1 MLFASVLVIIRTYSA
16 VSQENVM
23 KTNLLRNL
31 CLILCVQLL
40 SGLAL
45 GQTGNGA
52 SAPRFDI
59 PFQKFVLSN
68 GLTVIVHEDHKAPI
82 VAVNVWYHVGSKNE
96 KPGKTG
102 FAHLFEH
109 LMFNGSEHFNNDY
122 FQALE
127 RIGATDLNGTT
138 NEDRTNYFQN
148 VPVGALDTVLWLESD
163 RMGHLVG
170 AIDKAKVDEQRG
182 VVQNEKRQGENE
194 PYSLSEE
201 LITKAVFPSHH
212 PYSHTVIGSMEDL
225 NAASLDDVKDWFK
238 TYYGPGNAVVVIAGD
253 IDPKTARDKVEKY
266 FGEIPPGPPV
276 AHFDKWVGQR
286 TGEQRQVAQDRVPQ
300 ARIYKVWNV
309 PGIGTADNDYLS
321 LLSDVFVSDKASRLY
336 KRLVYDEQIATDV
349 GAFLDQREIGS
360 LFIIQAT
367 AKPGSDLKQ
376 IEKDINEEMQKIF
389 AAPPA
394 QDELERVRTQIFA
407 GFVRGAERIG
417 GFGGKSD
424 ILARSEV
431 FEGSPDAYKASLDRM
446 AAATTVNLQQAGKRW
461 LSDGVYTLEIVPFPD
476 AKASEQAVDRSQ
488 MPKPVEGAEPKFP
501 AVQRA
506 KLSNGLELVVA
517 ERHSVPVVDMNLL
530 VDAGYA
536 SDQFAQPGTA
546 QLSMNML
553 DEGTKTKNSIDISK
567 ELASLGASLGTG
579 SNLDTSTVT
588 LSTLKSNLDRALN
601 LYADVILNPAF
612 PQTDFDRLKKIQLA
626 QIQREKTQPVQM
638 AIRVFPKLL
647 YGSQHAYGNPL
658 TGSGTEASVSKLTRD
673 DLMKFHSTWF
683 KPNNATLVVVGDTT
697 LAEIQPKLE
706 ALFANW
712 KSGQIP
718 QKNVPT
724 TPLAAKQSVYI
735 VDKPGAIQSVI
746 ITGVLAPPKA
756 NPDELAIE
764 SMNTVLGGA
773 FISRLNL
780 NLREDKHWTYG
791 AGSFVWPARGQR
803 MFLAYAPVQTD
814 KTKESMVEIGNELRA
829 ILKDKLITAD
839 ELSMA
844 KANLTQTLPG
854 QWETNG
860 AVSQSISDI
869 VEFKLA
875 PDYYS
880 TYAGRVKAL
889 AVNNLNEAAT
899 KVIKPESL
907 IWIVVGDRA
916 KIEKGIRELNLG
928 EVQLIDADGN
938 PVK

>member
-1 MLFASVLVIIRTYSA
+1 MQVNLIRI
-16 VSQENVM
+16 
-23 KTNLLRNL
+23 L
-31 CLILCVQLL
+31 CLSLCIQLA
-40 SGLAL
+40 GVMAFA
-45 GQTGNGA
+45 QMRTAA
-52 SAPRFDI
+52 STPQFDI
-59 PFQKFVLSN
+59 PYQKFVLKN

-96 KPGKTG
+96 KAGKTG

-109 LMFNGSEHFNNDY
+109 LMFNGSEHFNDDY

-148 VPVGALDTVLWLESD
+148 VPVNALDTVLWLESD

-170 AIDKAKVDEQRG
+170 VIDKAKLDEQRG

-194 PYSLSEE
+194 PYSLSDE
-201 LITKAVFPSHH
+201 LITKAVFPSSH

-225 NAASLDDVKDWFK
+225 NAASLDDVKEWFK

-253 IDPKTARDKVEKY
+253 IDPKVARDKVEKY

-276 AHFDKWVGQR
+276 THFNKWVAPR

-300 ARIYKVWNV
+300 ARLYKVWNV
-309 PGIGTADNDYLS
+309 PGLGTADNDYLT
-321 LLSDVFVSDKASRLY
+321 LLSDVLVSDKASRLY

-376 IEKDINEEMQKIF
+376 IEKGINEEMQKLF
-389 AAPPA
+389 AASPA

-407 GFVRGAERIG
+407 QFVRGAERIG

-431 FEGSPDAYKASLDRM
+431 FGGSPDSYKHSLTRM
-446 AAATTVNLQQAGKRW
+446 AAATTADLQQAGKRW
-461 LSDGVYTLEIVPFPD
+461 LSDGAYTLEIVPFPNVQ
-476 AKASEQAVDRSQ
+476 ASETAVDRKQ
-488 MPKPVEGAEPKFP
+488 MPKPGEGAEPKFP

-506 KLSNGLELVVA
+506 KLSNGLDIVVA

-553 DEGTKTKNSIDISK
+553 DEGTKTRNSIDISK
-567 ELASLGASLGTG
+567 DLASLGASLGAF
-579 SNLDTSTVT
+579 SNLDTSTVS
-588 LSTLKSNLDRALN
+588 LSTLKSNLDRALG

-612 PQTDFDRLKKIQLA
+612 PQSDFDRLKKIQLA
-626 QIQREKTQPVQM
+626 QIQRERSQPIPM
-638 AIRVFPKLL
+638 ALRVFPRLL
-647 YGSQHAYGNPL
+647 YGAQHAYGNPL
-658 TGSGTEASVSKLTRD
+658 TGSGTEASVSKLTRE
-673 DLMKFHSTWF
+673 DLIKFHSTWF

-712 KSGQIP
+712 KGGNLLK
-718 QKNVPT
+718 KNIAD
-724 TPLAAKQSVYI
+724 TPLATKQTVYI

-746 ITGVLAPPKA
+746 ITGVLAPPKS

-773 FISRLNL
+773 FISRLNM
-780 NLREDKHWTYG
+780 NLRENKHWSYG
-791 AGSFVWPARGQR
+791 AGSLLWPARAQR

-814 KTKESMVEIGNELRA
+814 KTKESMVEVANELRA
-829 ILKDKLITAD
+829 IIKDRVITAD
-839 ELSMA
+839 ELAMA

-854 QWETNG
+854 LWETNA
-860 AVSQSISDI
+860 AVSRSINEI
-869 VEFKLA
+869 IEFKLA

-880 TYAGRVKAL
+880 TYAGRIKTL
-889 AVNNLNEAAT
+889 AVTNLNEAAI
-899 KVIKPESL
+899 KVVKPESL
-907 IWIVVGDRA
+907 VWIVVGDRA
-916 KIEKGIRELNLG
+916 KIEKGIRELNIG
-928 EVQLIDADGN
+928 EVQFIDADGN
-938 PVK
+938 IVK

>member
-1 MLFASVLVIIRTYSA
+1 MHVNF
-16 VSQENVM
+16 
-23 KTNLLRNL
+23 LRIL
-31 CLILCVQLL
+31 CLVLCVQLT
-40 SGLAL
+40 SPITFA
-45 GQTGNGA
+45 QTRTA
-52 SAPRFDI
+52 STVPRFDI
-59 PFQKFVLSN
+59 PYQKFVLKN

-82 VAVNVWYHVGSKNE
+82 VAINVWYHVGSKNE

-109 LMFNGSEHFNNDY
+109 LMFNGSEHFNDDY

-148 VPVGALDTVLWLESD
+148 VPVSALDTVLWLESD

-170 AIDKAKVDEQRG
+170 VIDKARLDEQRG

-194 PYSLSEE
+194 PYSISEE
-201 LITKAVFPSHH
+201 LITKAVFPASH

-238 TYYGPGNAVVVIAGD
+238 TYYGPANAVVVIAGD
-253 IDPKTARDKVEKY
+253 IDPKVARDKVEKY

-276 AHFDKWVGQR
+276 AHFNKWVAPR
-286 TGEQRQVAQDRVPQ
+286 SGEQRQVAQDRVPQ

-309 PGIGTADNDYLS
+309 PGLDTADNDYLT
-321 LLSDVFVSDKASRLY
+321 LLSDVMVSDKASRLY

-376 IEKDINEEMQKIF
+376 IEKGINEEMQKLF
-389 AAPPA
+389 SAPPS

-407 GFVRGAERIG
+407 RFVRGAERIG

-431 FEGSPDAYKASLDRM
+431 FAGTPEAYKTSLERM
-446 AAATTVNLQQAGKRW
+446 AAATTADLQQAGKRW
-461 LSDGVYTLEIVPFPD
+461 LFDGVYTLEILPYPNFQ
-476 AKASEQAVDRSQ
+476 ASEAAVDRSK
-488 MPKPVEGAEPKFP
+488 MPSPGEGPEPKFP
-501 AVQRA
+501 ATQRA
-506 KLSNGLELVVA
+506 KLSNGLEIVVA

-553 DEGTKTKNSIDISK
+553 DEGTKNKNSIDISK
-567 ELASLGASLGTG
+567 ELASLGATLGTF
-579 SNLDTSTVT
+579 SNLDTSTVS
-588 LSTLKSNLDRALN
+588 LSTLKSNLDRALS
-601 LYADVILNPAF
+601 LYSDVILNPAF
-612 PQTDFDRLKKIQLA
+612 PQADFDRLRKIQMA
-626 QIQREKTQPVQM
+626 QIQREKSQPIPM
-638 AIRVFPKLL
+638 ALRVFPRLL
-647 YGSQHAYGNPL
+647 YGAQHAYGNPL
-658 TGSGTEASVSKLTRD
+658 TGSGTEASVAKLTRE
-673 DLMKFHSTWF
+673 DLIKFHSTWF
-683 KPNNATLVVVGDTT
+683 KPNNATLVIVGDTT

-712 KSGQIP
+712 KSGQVP
-718 QKNVPT
+718 QKNIANTPVPQ
-724 TPLAAKQSVYI
+724 KQSVFI

-746 ITGVLAPPKA
+746 IAGVLAPPKS

-773 FISRLNL
+773 FISRLNM
-780 NLREDKHWTYG
+780 NLRENKHWSYG
-791 AGSFVWPARGQR
+791 AGSLLWPARGQR
-803 MFLAYAPVQTD
+803 TFLAYAPVQTD
-814 KTKESMVEIGNELRA
+814 KTKESMVEIANELRA
-829 ILKDKLITAD
+829 ILKDRVITAD
-839 ELSMA
+839 ELAMA

-854 QWETNG
+854 LWETNA
-860 AVSQSISDI
+860 AVSQSINEI
-869 VEFKLA
+869 IEFKLA

-880 TYAGRVKAL
+880 TYAGRIKAL
-889 AVNNLNEAAT
+889 AVNNLNEAAV
-899 KVIKPESL
+899 KVVKPDNL
-907 IWIVVGDRA
+907 VWIVVGDRE
-916 KIEKGIRELNLG
+916 KIEKGIRELKIG

>member
-1 MLFASVLVIIRTYSA
+1 
-16 VSQENVM
+16 M
-23 KTNLLRNL
+23 KVNLSRVL
-31 CLILCVQLL
+31 CLALCFQLTPL
-40 SGLAL
+40 LAFA
-45 GQTGNGA
+45 QAGNGGA
-52 SAPRFDI
+52 APKFDI
-59 PFQKFVLSN
+59 PYEKFVLKN

-109 LMFNGSEHFNNDY
+109 LMFNGSEHFKDDY

-163 RMGHLVG
+163 RMGHLLGV
-170 AIDKAKVDEQRG
+170 IDKPKLDEQRG

-194 PYSLSEE
+194 PYSLSDE
-201 LITKAVFPSHH
+201 LITKAVFPAHH

-225 NAASLDDVKDWFK
+225 NAASLDDVKEWFK
-238 TYYGPGNAVVVIAGD
+238 TYYGPANAVVVIAGD
-253 IDPKTARDKVEKY
+253 IDAKTARDKVEKY
-266 FGEIPPGPPV
+266 FGNIPPGPPV
-276 AHFDKWVGQR
+276 AHFDKWVAPR

-309 PGIGTADNDYLS
+309 PGRGTADNDYLT
-321 LLSDVFVSDKASRLY
+321 LLSDVLVSDKASRLY

-376 IEKDINEEMQKIF
+376 VEKGIDEEVQRLF

-407 GFVRGAERIG
+407 NFVRGAERIG

-424 ILARSEV
+424 ILASSQV
-431 FEGSPDAYKASLDRM
+431 FGGSPDSYKESLNRM
-446 AAATTVNLQQAGKRW
+446 AAATTANLQQAGKRW
-461 LSDGVYTLEIVPFPD
+461 LADGVYTLQVLPYPNFE
-476 AKASEQAVDRSQ
+476 ASETAVDRNQ
-488 MPKPVEGAEPKFP
+488 MPKPGEGSEPKFP
-501 AVQRA
+501 ITQRG
-506 KLSNGLELVVA
+506 KLSNGLEVIVA
-517 ERHSVPVVDMNLL
+517 ERRAVPVVDMNLL

-546 QLSMNML
+546 ALAMNML

-567 ELASLGASLGTG
+567 ELASLGANLGTF
-579 SNLDTSTVT
+579 SNLDTSTVS
-588 LSTLKSNLDRALN
+588 LSTLKTNLDRALN
-601 LYADVILNPAF
+601 LYSEIILNPAF
-612 PQTDFDRLKKIQLA
+612 PQADFDRLKKIQLA
-626 QIQREKTQPVQM
+626 QIQREKLQPIQM
-638 AIRVFPKLL
+638 AIRVFPRLL
-647 YGSQHAYGNPL
+647 YGTGHAYSNPL
-658 TGSGTEASVSKLTRD
+658 TGSGTEQSVAKLNRE
-673 DLMKFHSTWF
+673 DLTKFHSTWF
-683 KPNNATLVVVGDTT
+683 KPNNATLIVVGDTT

-706 ALFANW
+706 AAFANW
-712 KSGQIP
+712 KSGQVP
-718 QKNVPT
+718 QKNIPT
-724 TPLAAKQSVYI
+724 TPLPPKQSIYI

-746 ITGVLAPPKA
+746 LAGVLGPPKS
-756 NPDELAIE
+756 NPDELGIE

-773 FISRLNL
+773 FISRLNM
-780 NLREDKHWTYG
+780 NLRENKHWSYG
-791 AGSFVWPARGQR
+791 AGSLLWPARGQR

-814 KTKESMVEIGNELRA
+814 KTKESMVEVSNELRA
-829 ILKDKLITAD
+829 ILRDRIITAD
-839 ELSMA
+839 ELAMA

-854 QWETNG
+854 LWETNA
-860 AVSQSISDI
+860 AVAQSINEI
-869 VEFKLA
+869 VEFKLT

-889 AVNNLNEAAT
+889 AVTNLNDAAV
-899 KVIKPESL
+899 KVIQPDSL
-907 IWIVVGDRA
+907 VWVIVGDRE
-916 KIEKGIRELNLG
+916 KIEKGIRELNYG
-928 EVQLIDADGN
+928 EVKLIDADGN
-938 PVK
+938 PIK

>member
-1 MLFASVLVIIRTYSA
+1 
-16 VSQENVM
+16 M
-23 KTNLLRNL
+23 KTYLFRSL
-31 CLILCVQLL
+31 CLVLCLQLG
-40 SGLAL
+40 STVMLA
-45 GQTGNGA
+45 QTGNGG

-96 KPGKTG
+96 KFGKTG

-170 AIDKAKVDEQRG
+170 VIDKPKLDEQRG

-194 PYSLSEE
+194 PYSLSDE
-201 LITKAVFPSHH
+201 LISKAVFPANH

-225 NAASLDDVKDWFK
+225 SAASLDDVKEWFK

-253 IDPKTARDKVEKY
+253 IDAKTARDKVEKY
-266 FGEIPPGPPV
+266 FGGIAPGPPV
-276 AHFDKWVGQR
+276 AHFDSWVAQR

-309 PGIGTADNDYLS
+309 PGIGTADNDYLT
-321 LLSDVFVSDKASRLY
+321 LLSDVLVSDKASRLY

-360 LFIIQAT
+360 LFIIQAS

-376 IEKDINEEMQKIF
+376 IEKGINEEMQKLF

-407 GFVRGAERIG
+407 QFVRGAERIG

-431 FEGSPDAYKASLDRM
+431 FEGSPDAYKKSLERM
-446 AAATTVNLQQAGKRW
+446 AGATTANLQQAGKRW
-461 LSDGVYTLEIVPFPD
+461 LSDGVYTLEVLPFPQ
-476 AKASEQAVDRSQ
+476 AEATQTAVDRSQ
-488 MPKPVEGAEPKFP
+488 MPKPGEGAEPKFP
-501 AVQRA
+501 AMQRA
-506 KLSNGLELVVA
+506 KLSNGLEVVVA

-546 QLSMNML
+546 QLAMNML
-553 DEGTKTKNSIDISK
+553 DEGTKTRNSIDISK
-567 ELASLGASLGTG
+567 DLASLGASLGAF
-579 SNLDTSTVT
+579 SNLDTSTVS

-612 PQTDFDRLKKIQLA
+612 PQSDFDRLKKIQLA
-626 QIQREKTQPVQM
+626 QIQREKSQPIQM
-638 AIRVFPKLL
+638 ALRVFPKLM
-647 YGSQHAYGNPL
+647 YGAEHAYGNPL

-673 DLMKFHSTWF
+673 DLIKFHSTWF
-683 KPNNATLVVVGDTT
+683 KPGNATLIVVGDTT

-706 ALFANW
+706 ALFVNW
-712 KSGQIP
+712 KGGQVP
-718 QKNVPT
+718 QKNLGT
-724 TPLAAKQSVYI
+724 TPLAAKQSVYL

-746 ITGVLAPPKA
+746 ITGVLAPPKS

-780 NLREDKHWTYG
+780 NLREDKHWSYG

-829 ILKDKLITAD
+829 ILKDRLITAD

-854 QWETNG
+854 LWETNA
-860 AVSQSISDI
+860 AVSQSINDI
-869 VEFKLA
+869 IEFRLA

-880 TYAGRVKAL
+880 TYAGRIKAL
-889 AVNNLNEAAT
+889 AVTNLNEAAT
-899 KVIKPESL
+899 KVVKPENL
-907 IWIVVGDRA
+907 VWIIVGDRQ
-916 KIEKGIRELNLG
+916 KIEKGIRELNIG
-928 EVQLIDADGN
+928 EVKIIDADGN

>member
-1 MLFASVLVIIRTYSA
+1 
-16 VSQENVM
+16 M
-23 KTNLLRNL
+23 KTNLLRSL
-31 CLILCVQLL
+31 CLVLCLQLM
-40 SGLAL
+40 STVMLA
-45 GQTGNGA
+45 QPGNGA

-96 KPGKTG
+96 KFGKTG

-163 RMGHLVG
+163 RMGHLLN
-170 AIDKAKVDEQRG
+170 AIDKPKLDEQRG

-194 PYSLSEE
+194 PYSLSDE
-201 LITKAVFPSHH
+201 LITKAVFPANH

-225 NAASLDDVKDWFK
+225 NAASLDDVKEWFK

-253 IDPKTARDKVEKY
+253 IDAKTARDKVEKY
-266 FGEIPPGPPV
+266 FGGIPPGPPV
-276 AHFDKWVGQR
+276 AHFDNWVAQR

-309 PGIGTADNDYLS
+309 PGIGTADNDYLT
-321 LLSDVFVSDKASRLY
+321 LLSDVLVSDKASRLY
-336 KRLVYDEQIATDV
+336 KRLVYDEQVATDV

-376 IEKDINEEMQKIF
+376 IEKGINEEMQKIF

-407 GFVRGAERIG
+407 QFIRGAERIG

-431 FEGSPDAYKASLDRM
+431 FEGSPDSYKKSLDRM
-446 AAATTVNLQQAGKRW
+446 AAATTANLQQAGKRW
-461 LSDGVYTLEIVPFPD
+461 LSDGVYTLEVVPFP
-476 AKASEQAVDRSQ
+476 KAEATQTAVDRSQ
-488 MPKPVEGAEPKFP
+488 MPKPGEGAEPKFP
-501 AVQRA
+501 AMQRA

-546 QLSMNML
+546 QLAMNML
-553 DEGTKTKNSIDISK
+553 DEGTKTRNSIDISK
-567 ELASLGASLGTG
+567 DLASLGASLGAF
-579 SNLDTSTVT
+579 SNLDTSTVS

-612 PQTDFDRLKKIQLA
+612 PQSDFDRLQKIQLA
-626 QIQREKTQPVQM
+626 QIQREKSQPIQM

-647 YGSQHAYGNPL
+647 YGAQHAYGNPL
-658 TGSGTEASVSKLTRD
+658 TGSGTEASVAKLTRD
-673 DLMKFHSTWF
+673 DLIKFHSTWF
-683 KPNNATLVVVGDTT
+683 KPGNATLVVVGDTT

-712 KSGQIP
+712 KGGQVP
-718 QKNVPT
+718 QKAVPT
-724 TPLAAKQSVYI
+724 TPLATKQAVYI

-746 ITGVLAPPKA
+746 ITGVLGPPKS

-773 FISRLNL
+773 FISRLNM
-780 NLREDKHWTYG
+780 NLRENKHWSYG
-791 AGSFVWPARGQR
+791 AGSFLWPARGQR

-814 KTKESMVEIGNELRA
+814 KTKESMVEIGSELRA
-829 ILKDKLITAD
+829 ILKDRLITAD

-854 QWETNG
+854 LWETNA
-860 AVSQSISDI
+860 AVSQSINEI
-869 VEFKLA
+869 IEFKLA

-880 TYAGRVKAL
+880 TYAGRIKTL
-889 AVNNLNEAAT
+889 AVNNLNEAAV
-899 KVIKPESL
+899 KVVRPENL
-907 IWIVVGDRA
+907 IWIVVGDRQ
-916 KIEKGIRELNLG
+916 KIEKGIRELNIG
-928 EVQLIDADGN
+928 EVQIIDADGN